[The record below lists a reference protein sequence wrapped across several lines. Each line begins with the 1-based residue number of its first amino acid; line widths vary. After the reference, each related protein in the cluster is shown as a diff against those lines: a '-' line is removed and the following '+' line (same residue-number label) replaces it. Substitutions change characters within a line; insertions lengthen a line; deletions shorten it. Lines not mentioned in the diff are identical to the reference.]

1 MIVVLLVCLLLE
13 WIKFGLLSL
22 TRARERRSF
31 ILFMILRM
39 LEDNVCKNYL
49 EGRYGAV
56 PDIIK

>member
-1 MIVVLLVCLLLE
+1 M
-13 WIKFGLLSL
+13 
-22 TRARERRSF
+22 TRVRERRSF
-31 ILFMILRM
+31 ILFMILKM